1 MKNEHIESIQVQAS
15 STKLLNFLVND
26 MLDLSQMN
34 SGKFRKNISNF
45 NIKDAIAEIVNI
57 QMMKAEFCGIHL
69 TF

>member
-1 MKNEHIESIQVQAS
+1 
-15 STKLLNFLVND
+15 

-57 QMMKAEFCGIHL
+57 QMQKAEYCGIQL
-69 TF
+69 TFQMKKFVSESHSVCTD